1 MTKSSAARQVHKAYV
16 WGLPNQLRRLLA
28 GAVLAFGFDQ
38 GYLEASAR
46 YYVRW
51 RLISSQEYQPC
62 TWRHKMQTC
71 TCTITLTCVIGP
83 PTYHHYPLADLP
95 CSSANLLHPAINLP
109 HTSSKHAQRRSGG
122 KLIQPSSKH
131 AQRGIGLGLS
141 GLQANTSQV
150 RTKGQAYPSGKQP
163 RSQRIRRHSF
173 SKHSNLP
180 SHATKP
186 THLTKP
192 AARTQLGLT
201 YRIRTSMLFVMFLGL
216 HLGTHKSHQNR
227 HIGS

>member
-1 MTKSSAARQVHKAYV
+1 
-16 WGLPNQLRRLLA
+16 
-28 GAVLAFGFDQ
+28 
-38 GYLEASAR
+38 
-46 YYVRW
+46 
-51 RLISSQEYQPC
+51 
-62 TWRHKMQTC
+62 MQTC

-150 RTKGQAYPSGKQP
+150 RTKGQAYPSGKP
-163 RSQRIRRHSF
+163 VSSTER
-173 SKHSNLP
+173 N
-180 SHATKP
+180 
-186 THLTKP
+186 P
-192 AARTQLGLT
+192 ADSPQTCR
-201 YRIRTSMLFVMFLGL
+201 
-216 HLGTHKSHQNR
+216 
-227 HIGS
+227 